1 MGSRKLSPSKGTPGV
16 QKILRSNRLGQR
28 KQTWVYLGVT
38 WLWKSSTVESTF
50 SPGLRLR
57 YTDSEV
63 LRIFCFLSL
72 RKTVMMLNHMFLQA
86 IYPAKER
93 CNTIAPSKNY

>member
-1 MGSRKLSPSKGTPGV
+1 MEHLARGRDQQLGNN
-16 QKILRSNRLGQR
+16 IL
-28 KQTWVYLGVT
+28 KPIKV
-38 WLWKSSTVESTF
+38 
-50 SPGLRLR
+50 
-57 YTDSEV
+57 
-63 LRIFCFLSL
+63 RIFCFLSL